1 MKNKATKFQILSI
14 LFIFSMIMAG
24 CHHDS
29 LTEKDI
35 QIRPKNGFATT
46 HTFENGVWTFPKVD
60 DGIDKELHLTGTFPN
75 PQDFYKLSVHIDFY
89 DDIEAETLPL
99 VVTTTSPD
107 GNSMQS
113 TNTLIEFTDEETVT
127 DLGEENGK
135 KLQRATKVIYP
146 SKQFAEEGTYHFTIY
161 SKYSKMSL
169 RGVKSLTISA
179 QKIEK

>member
-14 LFIFSMIMAG
+14 FFIFSMIIAG

-29 LTEKDI
+29 LTDKDI
-35 QIRPKNGFATT
+35 QISSKNGFVATQ
-46 HTFENGVWTFPKVD
+46 TFENGVWSFPKVD
-60 DGIDKELHLTGTFPN
+60 DGIDKELHLKGTFPV
-75 PQDFYKLSVHIDFY
+75 PQEFYKLSVHVDFY
-89 DDIEAETLPL
+89 DDIDAESLPL
-99 VVTTTSPD
+99 VITTISPD

-113 TNTLIEFTDEETVT
+113 TNTLIEFNDDETVM

-146 SKQFAEEGTYHFTIY
+146 SKQFAEEGTYYFTVY

-169 RGVKSLTISA
+169 NGIKSLTISA